1 MIGFDKQRF
10 MEDFKR
16 LKGTLSDEELASRL
30 DIRRS
35 YISML
40 ESGKQI
46 PKVELLTRIAN
57 MCGTRPSDY
66 FKEMGDDPAAG
77 KLPYIVVDDTEK

>member
-1 MIGFDKQRF
+1 MISFDREKF
-10 MEDFKR
+10 IEDFKK
-16 LKGTLSDEELASRL
+16 LKGELSTEEFAVRL
-30 DIRRS
+30 DIRKS
-35 YISML
+35 NVSML

-57 MCGTRPSDY
+57 MCGTKPSDY

-77 KLPYIVVDDTEK
+77 KLPYIVVDDIEK